1 MDIFTILGY
10 LGSFVYIT
18 AFVLLQMRKIDSGLT
33 YTILN
38 MIGALL
44 LGISLFVHFNEAAL
58 FIQVVWFA
66 ISIFGIYKILK
77 YRPSFHSVHLVFD
90 LKSKELPTHF
100 ILFNKDKQIEHLL
113 DYNDTKVW
121 NYLKDSNI
129 CLEQHKY
136 FSLYEDK
143 MDLKHNINV
152 KHLNIVDTNNNSI
165 FSKEV

>member
-100 ILFNKDKQIEHLL
+100 ILFNKDRA
-113 DYNDTKVW
+113 
-121 NYLKDSNI
+121 
-129 CLEQHKY
+129 
-136 FSLYEDK
+136 SLYS
-143 MDLKHNINV
+143 L
-152 KHLNIVDTNNNSI
+152 
-165 FSKEV
+165 